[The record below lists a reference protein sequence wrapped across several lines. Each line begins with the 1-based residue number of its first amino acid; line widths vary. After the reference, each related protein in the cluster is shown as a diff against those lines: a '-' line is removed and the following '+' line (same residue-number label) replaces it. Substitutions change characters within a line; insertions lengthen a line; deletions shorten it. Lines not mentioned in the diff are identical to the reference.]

1 MKGVIFV
8 LKISGLSMI
17 FGLVFLTKIS
27 AQVNLDS
34 PNENTSVQLEVIQN
48 EDTLTISKNIESTQY
63 DHHKKIVAALLC
75 VSLGPFGMHR
85 LYLGTTPQVAAAY
98 SATLGGI
105 GILPLVDLFAI
116 IFTKD
121 LSRFKNNDR
130 VMMWRKE

>member
-130 VMMWRKE
+130 VMMWRKD